1 MKRVLRCAMA
11 AVLLT
16 GCSATLRPP
25 APTTYPISTSAPL
38 PLTVGVVYDDQYL
51 PVLEKDFTAQK
62 IESLDQF
69 AQVLRESNA
78 FKAVRS
84 GKDARE
90 GADVLFFPRLTK
102 KIEQD
107 PLYTPKGIAIVLTL
121 GLLSPV
127 LQVHWDAT
135 TKGQTAVRGLDGGTL
150 KNYAVT
156 QTATLQANVLGYS
169 GWWDAADSASANA
182 IAKLVK
188 DIIDDRAFFASLPQ
202 RASVAAAPAPAPAP
216 AAAALPGVDTPSRR
230 LPERPNDFALVVGVE
245 KYAEGLPDAQ
255 FAESDAR
262 AVRDH
267 LLALGVPERN
277 MKFLVGQRALHS
289 ALSAYLEEWLPRNV
303 KEDSRVFVYFS
314 GHGAPDTASGQAFL
328 IPWDGNPSFLSK
340 TAYPLQKLYAGL
352 GALKAR
358 QVLVA
363 LDSCFSGAGGR
374 SVLAEGARPLVAK
387 VDVAP
392 ASGVRLTVFAAASG
406 SEITG
411 TLKESGHGLFTYY
424 FLRGLGGEA
433 SDATGAVGVR
443 ALYDYLKPKVQ
454 DAASRQNRDQTPVL
468 AGPADGEIVPP
479 R

>member
-1 MKRVLRCAMA
+1 MKRVLSCVS

-25 APTTYPISTSAPL
+25 APTSYPVSTSAPL

-51 PVLEKDFTAQK
+51 PVLEKGFDAQK

-90 GADVLFFPRLTK
+90 GSDVLLFPRLTK

-107 PLYTPKGIAIVLTL
+107 PYYTPKGIAIILTL

-127 LQVHWDAT
+127 LRPHWDAT
-135 TKGQTAVRGLDGGTL
+135 TKGQVAVRGLDGGAMKSYT
-150 KNYAVT
+150 VI
-156 QTATLQANVLGYS
+156 QTATLKTNMLGYG
-169 GWWDAADSASANA
+169 GWWDAVDSASANA

-188 DIIDDRAFFASLPQ
+188 DIVDDRAFFAAFPS
-202 RASVAAAPAPAPAP
+202 RAPAAAAPAPAPAS
-216 AAAALPGVDTPSRR
+216 AAAALPGVDAPSRR
-230 LPERPNDFALVVGVE
+230 MPERPNDFALVVGVE

-262 AVRDH
+262 AVREH

-277 MKFLVGQRALHS
+277 MKFLVGQRALLS

-303 KEDSRVFVYFS
+303 KEDSRVYVYFS
-314 GHGAPDTASGQAFL
+314 GHGAPDPASGQAFL
-328 IPWDGNPSFLSK
+328 VPWDGSPSFLNK

-363 LDSCFSGAGGR
+363 LASCFSGAGGR

-387 VDVAP
+387 VDVSLA
-392 ASGVRLTVFAAASG
+392 AGGKVTVFAAASG
-406 SEITG
+406 SEVTA

-433 SDATGAVGVR
+433 ADVTGAVGVR

-468 AGPADGEIVPP
+468 MGADIEIIPA